1 MSRRD
6 RLREARRERGMTQQQ
21 VAKEVGIGLRYYQ
34 DIESGKKCGSFAIWD
49 ALEDLFGVH
58 QRRLRE
64 VS

>member
-1 MSRRD
+1 MSGRES
-6 RLREARRERGMTQQQ
+6 LRQARRKRGMTQQQ
-21 VAKEVGIGLRYYQ
+21 VATEVGIGLRYYQ

-58 QRRLRE
+58 QRSLRE